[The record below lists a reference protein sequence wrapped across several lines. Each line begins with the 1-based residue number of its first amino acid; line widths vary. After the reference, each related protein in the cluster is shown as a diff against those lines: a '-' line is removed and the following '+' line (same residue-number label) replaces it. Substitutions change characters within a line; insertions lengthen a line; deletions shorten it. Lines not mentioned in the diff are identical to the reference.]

1 MRPPS
6 AAIGTA
12 HRNAVK
18 TPSLRGAAPRLLTMP
33 TSPSAAR
40 VAVSTLSVDEAL
52 DRVLAR
58 IEPLAPTQVGL
69 LDALGGVLTEDAT
82 ADSDVPPFRNSAM
95 DGYAVRG
102 ADVTSDGVTLRV
114 VGAVAAGSLPERAV
128 EAGEAMRIMTGAP
141 MPEGADTVVRV
152 EDTDNGAS
160 VVTINKAT
168 PKGVAVRQAGE
179 DLRRGEV
186 VLARG
191 TLLRHAEIGVLAS
204 IGRSK
209 VNVVRRPNVAVL
221 STGDELVD
229 IDEERGPGKIRDA
242 NRYSLAAAVRATG
255 CAAFE
260 LGIARDS
267 ADDLRHAL
275 GNAAFGDLVV
285 TSGGVSVGDH
295 DHVKPVV
302 DAMGQMDFWSIAL
315 RPGRPL
321 AFGELRTKRGAVPIF
336 GLPGNP
342 VSALLTF
349 ELFVRPALLKMSGRT
364 NLHRPRVQARLL
376 DRVDKPVGLRMF
388 ARGIYD
394 AAAGTVRSTGPQ
406 GSGIL
411 RSMSLANALIDLGE
425 STAAA
430 DPGDTVSVLLTDL
443 PEDH

>member
-1 MRPPS
+1 
-6 AAIGTA
+6 
-12 HRNAVK
+12 
-18 TPSLRGAAPRLLTMP
+18 MP
-33 TSPSAAR
+33 TSASAAR
-40 VAVSTLSVDEAL
+40 AAVSTLSVDDAL
-52 DRVLAR
+52 ARILAR

-69 LDALGGVLTEDAT
+69 LDALGAVLTEDAS
-82 ADSDVPPFRNSAM
+82 ADRDIPPFRNSAM

-102 ADVTSDGVTLRV
+102 ADVAQDGATLRV
-114 VGAVAAGSLPERAV
+114 VGAVAAGAMPERTV
-128 EAGEAMRIMTGAP
+128 GAGEAMRIMTGAP
-141 MPEGADTVVRV
+141 IPEGADTVVRV
-152 EDTDNGAS
+152 EDTDNGAE
-160 VVTINKAT
+160 VVTITTAT
-168 PKGVAVRQAGE
+168 PRGMAVRQAGE
-179 DLRRGEV
+179 DLKRGEV

-191 TLLRHAEIGVLAS
+191 TLLRQAEIGVLAS
-204 IGRSK
+204 IGQAK

-229 IDEERGPGKIRDA
+229 IDEEPGPGKIRDA

-295 DHVKPVV
+295 DYVKPVV

-349 ELFVRPALLKMSGRT
+349 ELFVRPALLKMAGRT
-364 NLHRPRVQARLL
+364 KLQRPRAQARML
-376 DRVDKPVGLRMF
+376 DRVDKPVGLRTF

-394 AAAGTVRSTGPQ
+394 EAAGTVRTTGPQ
-406 GSGIL
+406 GSNIL
-411 RSMSLANALIDLGE
+411 RSMALANALIDLPE
-425 STAAA
+425 SLASAG
-430 DPGDTVSVLLTDL
+430 PGDTVNVVLTDR

>member
-1 MRPPS
+1 
-6 AAIGTA
+6 
-12 HRNAVK
+12 
-18 TPSLRGAAPRLLTMP
+18 MP

-40 VAVSTLSVDEAL
+40 AATSTLTVDEAL
-52 DRVLAR
+52 DRILAR
-58 IEPLAPTQVGL
+58 IAPLEPAEVGL
-69 LDALGGVLTEDAT
+69 LDALGAVLTEDAA
-82 ADSDVPPFRNSAM
+82 ADRDVPPFRNSAM

-102 ADVTSDGVTLRV
+102 ADVRQDGVSLRV
-114 VGAVAAGSLPERAV
+114 VGSVAAGSVPDRGV
-128 EAGEAMRIMTGAP
+128 GPSEAMRIMTGAP
-141 MPEGADTVVRV
+141 MPDGADTVVRV
-152 EDTDNGAS
+152 EDTDNG
-160 VVTINKAT
+160 VETVTIHKAT
-168 PKGVAVRQAGE
+168 PHGMAVRQAAE

-186 VLARG
+186 VLTRG
-191 TLLRHAEIGVLAS
+191 TLLRHAEIGILAS
-204 IGRSK
+204 VGLAK

-229 IDEERGPGKIRDA
+229 VDQQPGPGQIRDA

-302 DAMGQMDFWSIAL
+302 NAMGQMDFWSIAL

-364 NLHRPRVQARLL
+364 KLHRPRVAARLL
-376 DRVDKPVGLRMF
+376 DRVEKPTGLRVF

-394 AAAGTVRSTGPQ
+394 ESAGTVRSTGPQ

-411 RSMSLANALIDLGE
+411 RSMSLANSLIDLPEPISSAG
-425 STAAA
+425 
-430 DPGDTVSVLLTDL
+430 PGDTVTVVLTDR

>member
-1 MRPPS
+1 
-6 AAIGTA
+6 
-12 HRNAVK
+12 
-18 TPSLRGAAPRLLTMP
+18 MP

-40 VAVSTLSVDEAL
+40 AAVSTLTVDEAL

-58 IEPLAPTQVGL
+58 IGPLEPTDVGL
-69 LDALGGVLTEDAT
+69 VDALGAVLTEDAV
-82 ADSDVPPFRNSAM
+82 ADRDVPAFRNSAM

-102 ADVTSDGVTLRV
+102 ADVEREGVRLRV
-114 VGAVAAGSLPERAV
+114 VGTVAAGSVPGRSV
-128 EAGEAMRIMTGAP
+128 GAGEAMRIMTGAP
-141 MPEGADTVVRV
+141 MPDGADTVVRV
-152 EDTDNGAS
+152 EDTDNGAD
-160 VVTINKAT
+160 VVTVTRAT
-168 PKGVAVRQAGE
+168 PQNVAVRQAGE

-191 TLLRHAEIGVLAS
+191 TVLRQAEIGVLAS
-204 IGRSK
+204 IGHGK
-209 VNVVRRPNVAVL
+209 VSVIRRPNVAVL

-229 IDEERGPGKIRDA
+229 VEQEPGPGQIRDA

-302 DAMGQMDFWSIAL
+302 DAMGQMDFWSIAI

-321 AFGELRTKRGAVPIF
+321 AFGELRTKRGAIPIF

-349 ELFVRPALLKMSGRT
+349 ELFVRPALLKMAGRT
-364 NLHRPRVQARLL
+364 KLHRPRVQARLL
-376 DRVDKPVGLRMF
+376 DRIDKPVGLRMF
-388 ARGIYD
+388 ARGVYD
-394 AAAGTVRSTGPQ
+394 ASAATVRSTGPQ

-411 RSMSLANALIDLGE
+411 RSMSLANCLIDLPE
-425 STAAA
+425 PASVAKA
-430 DPGDTVSVLLTDL
+430 GDTVSVLLTDR

>member
-1 MRPPS
+1 
-6 AAIGTA
+6 
-12 HRNAVK
+12 
-18 TPSLRGAAPRLLTMP
+18 MP

-40 VAVSTLSVDEAL
+40 AAVSTLTVDEAQS
-52 DRVLAR
+52 RILAR
-58 IEPLAPTQVGL
+58 IAPLEPTEVGL
-69 LDALGGVLTEDAT
+69 LDALGAVLAEDAT
-82 ADSDVPPFRNSAM
+82 ADRDVPPFRNSAM

-102 ADVTSDGVTLRV
+102 ADVRQAGVTLRV
-114 VGAVAAGSLPERAV
+114 VGSVSAGALPERMVGAR
-128 EAGEAMRIMTGAP
+128 EAMRIMTGAP
-141 MPEGADTVVRV
+141 MPDGADTVVRV
-152 EDTDNGAS
+152 EDTDNGVE
-160 VVTINKAT
+160 VVTINAVT
-168 PKGVAVRQAGE
+168 PEGIAVRQAGE
-179 DLRRGEV
+179 DLRRGET

-191 TLLRHAEIGVLAS
+191 TVLRHAEIGVLAS
-204 IGRSK
+204 IGRAK
-209 VNVVRRPNVAVL
+209 VRVVRRPNVAVL

-229 IDEERGPGKIRDA
+229 IDEEPGPGQIRDA
-242 NRYSLAAAVRATG
+242 NRYSLAAAVRASG

-302 DAMGQMDFWSIAL
+302 DAMGQMDFWSIAI

-349 ELFVRPALLKMSGRT
+349 EVFVRPALLKMAGRT
-364 NLHRPRVQARLL
+364 KLHRPRVEARLL
-376 DRVDKPVGLRMF
+376 DRIDKPTGLRMF
-388 ARGIYD
+388 ARGVHD

-411 RSMSLANALIDLGE
+411 RSMSLANCLIDLPE
-425 STAAA
+425 AASGA
-430 DPGDTVSVLLTDL
+430 APGDTVGVLLTDRM
-443 PEDH
+443 EDH